1 MTNFISMASVFF
13 TEAETKRKWAV
24 VPHTWP
30 RIPSTK
36 LGLQSWRTQQCW
48 TCKHGVHNFRP
59 KAYEIT
65 DFLRN
70 NTKFKGVIVVTVAIV
85 MLVRCCF
92 FDSWRKR
99 RPTNS
104 AHRRDQS
111 IWVLLSILRLA
122 LFCEGSKTIKCGKID
137 AKVLVSNTKPSSSC
151 EIENFLGWAHKQ
163 NSHSNC

>member
-1 MTNFISMASVFF
+1 MHINNLMTNFISMASVFF
-13 TEAETKRKWAV
+13 TEAGTKRKWAV

-85 MLVRCCF
+85 MLVRCCLLRF
-92 FDSWRKR
+92 LKKETPNKLSPPKGPKHLGSSFHPPFSFVLWRKQD
-99 RPTNS
+99 N
-104 AHRRDQS
+104 QV
-111 IWVLLSILRLA
+111 W
-122 LFCEGSKTIKCGKID
+122 
-137 AKVLVSNTKPSSSC
+137 
-151 EIENFLGWAHKQ
+151 
-163 NSHSNC
+163 